1 MWNSPNVPKRRAL
14 RRSVQVGCNAVSLD
28 RVRVLGE
35 EVLDLSPR
43 GMLIATDLTDIA
55 LHEVVAVRFTL
66 PRSTEVVNAEAEV
79 TRLVRGRRD
88 WDRGA
93 AIGLRFTRLGLRA
106 RHEMLVSLAGTPPPI
121 PKRAMRSLATPPPL
135 PVLDESMLEEVIES
149 PYESF
154 GAMAV
159 AAPYIPAPRS
169 FMPARMHRSKTTKS

>member
-1 MWNSPNVPKRRAL
+1 M
-14 RRSVQVGCNAVSLD
+14 SLD

-43 GMLIATDLTDIA
+43 GMLIATDLEDIA
-55 LHEVVAVRFTL
+55 LHEVVAVRFSL
-66 PRSTEVVNAEAEV
+66 PRSSEVVNAEAEV

-135 PVLDESMLEEVIES
+135 PVLDAAMLEEEAAQS
-149 PYESF
+149 EYESF
-154 GAMAV
+154 GALAV

-169 FMPARMHRSKTTKS
+169 FMPARMLRPRTTKSETPFDAPDYAKLIRAI